1 MKKLLLLAAVLSA
14 SSAIAVDD
22 LVKYSMALQK
32 IASPATK
39 VVAVS
44 DTPIKGIKEIL
55 VDVGRGSEVM
65 YISEDGKYLVNGT
78 MFDIDN
84 RVDLTD
90 AKKVQMRKDV
100 MKEFGKG
107 DTIDFFP
114 EEGKMTSHVTIF
126 TDIDCGYCRKL
137 HADMQGYNDLGIG
150 VSYLFFPR
158 AGLNSA
164 SYDKAVNV
172 WCASNKQEAMTM
184 SKAGELVQPKACD
197 NPIAS
202 HYKAGVT
209 AGVKGTP
216 AIVLDDGTMMP
227 GYLPPAQ
234 LKQRM
239 DMLAIKK

>member
-1 MKKLLLLAAVLSA
+1 MKKILPFMALLATNTMVLA
-14 SSAIAVDD
+14 DD
-22 LVKYSMALQK
+22 LAKYTVALQK

-39 VVAVS
+39 VVAVA
-44 DTPIKGIKEIL
+44 DTPIKDIKEIL

-65 YISEDGKYLVNGT
+65 YISADGKYLVNGSL
-78 MFDIDN
+78 FDIEN

-90 AKKVQMRKDV
+90 AKKTEMRKDV
-100 MKEFGKG
+100 MKAFGKG

-114 EEGKMTSHVTIF
+114 EEGKMTSHVTVF

-137 HADMQGYNDLGIG
+137 HAEIKGYNDLGIG

-158 AGLNSA
+158 AGVQSA
-164 SYDKAVNV
+164 SFDKAVNV
-172 WCASNKQEAMTM
+172 WCAKDQQEAMTL
-184 SKAGELVQPKACD
+184 SKAGETVEPKTCD
-197 NPIAS
+197 NPIEA

-209 AGVKGTP
+209 AGVSGTP
-216 AIVLDDGTMMP
+216 ALILDDGTLMP

-239 DMLAIKK
+239 DMLAMRK